1 MLQHCWNKQAGI
13 RFVLRGSDPDL
24 RPIKIIEGV
33 NDMAYRIAAGILL
46 TAIVFAG
53 PASAAEV
60 TSSIEVEGT
69 QAEVWA
75 KVGGWCAI
83 ADWHPVVAKCDESEA
98 EGRKTRTLTT
108 GDGAVIKETM
118 LEGGDT
124 SYGYRIDESP
134 LPVENY
140 TASFAADAA
149 GDKVRV
155 VWSANFDPKGDEAEA
170 VKVMQGVFDG
180 GLEAIKKSM
189 N

>member
-1 MLQHCWNKQAGI
+1 MT
-13 RFVLRGSDPDL
+13 
-24 RPIKIIEGV
+24 
-33 NDMAYRIAAGILL
+33 YRIAAGILL

-75 KVGGWCAI
+75 KIGGWCAI
-83 ADWHPVVAKCDESEA
+83 ADWHPVVAKCDEDEA
-98 EGRKTRTLTT
+98 DGKKTRTLTT
-108 GDGAVIKETM
+108 GDGAVINETM
-118 LEGGDT
+118 LESGDT

-140 TASFAADAA
+140 TANFAVEGDADQA
-149 GDKVRV
+149 RI
-155 VWSANFDPKGDEAEA
+155 VWTANFDPKGDEAEA
-170 VKVMQGVFDG
+170 VAVIQGIFDG

-189 N
+189 E